1 MPTLLMV
8 WRMRFERHAGQAA
21 TENLGDQKVIEWLS
35 DTWALVEDTASS
47 QRYHWNSHTNEV
59 SWDLP
64 QGLSSSV
71 PKASKDLVG
80 STSTAELGGV
90 VDRSLSGERGERCT
104 TASSLG
110 NGTVSAHDVGTLHG
124 DNAHQ
129 NAQLEEGNGVE
140 VPVDGSLSDAVPE
153 GTLDRNGAAQMS
165 NHTAAEGPSPREHS
179 KDGGD
184 GLDVVEAGAPTY
196 VSMHQ
201 VESRQVESTAAG

>member
-8 WRMRFERHAGQAA
+8 CRTRFERHAGQAA

-64 QGLSSSV
+64 RGLSSSV
-71 PKASKDLVG
+71 PESSTDLVG
-80 STSTAELGGV
+80 STSTVDSGGA
-90 VDRSLSGERGERCT
+90 VDRSLSGERGEGCT
-104 TASSLG
+104 TAASLD
-110 NGTVSAHDVGTLHG
+110 NGSVSAHDVGSLRG

-129 NAQLEEGNGVE
+129 KAQLEEGSGVA

-153 GTLDRNGAAQMS
+153 GTPDRNAAVQMS
-165 NHTAAEGPSPREHS
+165 NHIAAEGPSPREHL

-201 VESRQVESTAAG
+201 VESRQVESTAVG